1 MTDNPLR
8 LVVDHETMST
18 RSVDLPPAGP
28 GGLHIH
34 LHVGAPDQRQQHFAP
49 GPDAD
54 EKGRSGRGYRRPLL
68 LGVAGI
74 LIALVAFDLGARS
87 GEGHARALAAARTNA
102 EGLASLAPGAQQ
114 QQLNSPGDLPAVMRQ
129 QLAQQPTITP
139 PPGTAATAGMPDPF
153 GLQH

>member
-1 MTDNPLR
+1 MTENPLR
-8 LVVDHETMST
+8 LVVDHETTSP
-18 RSVDLPPAGP
+18 RIVDLPPAGP

-34 LHVGAPDQRQQHFAP
+34 LHIGTPEQRRQNSSL
-49 GPDAD
+49 GPDLD
-54 EKGRSGRGYRRPLL
+54 REGQSGKGYRRPLL

-87 GEGHARALAAARTNA
+87 GAGHARALTAARTSA

-114 QQLNSPGDLPAVMRQ
+114 KAYTSSNLPPALQR
-129 QLAQQPTITP
+129 QLAQQPTVTP
-139 PPGTAATAGMPDPF
+139 PPGTAAPAGAPDAF

>member
-1 MTDNPLR
+1 MTENPLR
-8 LVVDHETMST
+8 LVSDHETTSP
-18 RSVDLPPAGP
+18 RIVDLPPAGP

-34 LHVGAPDQRQQHFAP
+34 LHVGTPDLCQQHSAL
-49 GPDAD
+49 GANAG

-87 GEGHARALAAARTNA
+87 GEGHARALTAARTSA
-102 EGLASLAPGAQQ
+102 EGLASFAPAAQQ
-114 QQLNSPGDLPAVMRQ
+114 QAFTSSDLPPALQQ
-129 QLAQQPTITP
+129 QLAQQPTVTP
-139 PPGTAATAGMPDPF
+139 PPGTAAAAGAPDAF